1 MGQLFK
7 TIASLKQYLDSQGSI
22 GFVPTMGALHRGH
35 LSLIARARSE
45 NSCVVVS
52 IFVNPLQFGAGEDF
66 ERYPRPL
73 ERDLQLCQHGVDAV
87 FAPLASEL
95 IAEQSQWPE
104 VVTEVVPPTAMTDI
118 LCGRSRPGHFTG
130 VATIVTKLLNIVQPQ
145 RVYFGQKDGQQL
157 AILRRII
164 HDLNFPV
171 QVIGCPTV
179 REASGLALSSRNQ
192 YLDDRQLVAAATI
205 YRSLEQAAHALMF
218 GTKDRQSILE
228 KVHDCLAQE
237 PMIAVE
243 YVELVNAQSLMPIT
257 YIEPNLNSGAM
268 LAIAARIGKT
278 RLIDNMLLQS
288 HKPIIAIDG
297 PAGAGKSTVARLAAK
312 QLGLLYL
319 DTGAM
324 YRAITLAV
332 LKEGIDIVDEA
343 RVAVIANRAQIK
355 ILPSPLADIPPKIYL
370 DDRDV
375 TWDIRSV
382 NVTSKVSAIA
392 AQVEVRRAL
401 VKQQQELGKYGGL
414 VMEGRDIG
422 TKVFPQAEVK
432 IFLTASVQERAH
444 RRQQD
449 LITQGEPITDLTAIE
464 IAIQQRDHTDS
475 NRVESPLKK
484 ADDAFEINTDGL
496 SVEAVV
502 SLIVDLYHSRQ
513 PLVTKT

>member
-1 MGQLFK
+1 MSQLFS
-7 TIASLKQYLDSQGSI
+7 TIASLRQYLDSQASI
-22 GFVPTMGALHRGH
+22 GLVPTMGALHRGH
-35 LSLIARARSE
+35 LSLIARARAE

-52 IFVNPLQFGAGEDF
+52 IFVNPLQFGVGEDF
-66 ERYPRPL
+66 DLYPRPL
-73 ERDLQLCQHGVDAV
+73 ELDLQLCQNAGVDAV
-87 FAPLASEL
+87 FAPLVDEAIASE
-95 IAEQSQWPE
+95 SQL
-104 VVTEVVPPTAMTDI
+104 TEVVPPPAMADI
-118 LCGRSRPGHFTG
+118 LCGRSRPGHFIG

-157 AILRRII
+157 AILRRTIR
-164 HDLNFPV
+164 DLNFPV
-171 QVIGCPTV
+171 QVAGCPTV
-179 REASGLALSSRNQ
+179 RETSGLALSSRNQ
-192 YLDDRQLVAAATI
+192 YLNDQEAIAAATI
-205 YRSLEQAAHALMF
+205 YLSLEQAAHAFMF
-218 GTKDRQSILE
+218 GVRDRQSILE

-243 YVELVNAQSLMPIT
+243 YVELVNAQSLQPIT
-257 YIEPNLNSGAM
+257 YIEPNLNPGAM

-332 LKEGIDIVDEA
+332 LQAGIDIADEA
-343 RVAVIANRAQIK
+343 NVAIVANRAQIK
-355 ILPSPLADIPPKIYL
+355 ILPSPFANIPPKIYL

-382 NVTSKVSAIA
+382 AVTSQVSAIA
-392 AQVEVRRAL
+392 SQPEVRKSL

-449 LITQGEPITDLTAIE
+449 LITQGETITDLTSIE
-464 IAIQQRDHTDS
+464 MAIQQRDYADS
-475 NRVESPLKK
+475 NRAESPLKK
-484 ADDAFEINTDGL
+484 ADDAFEVNTDGL

-513 PLVTKT
+513 PLVAKT